1 MVYQMDRQKN
11 EQEERVWVLTS
22 TQHSITR
29 VQARSQTKKIDTSTL
44 DREEKGHRKKSICL
58 ESDVFNCWS
67 YMLKR
72 ENHLLL
78 FILSVWEKER
88 YLFSGVCV

>member
-29 VQARSQTKKIDTSTL
+29 VQARSQT
-44 DREEKGHRKKSICL
+44 
-58 ESDVFNCWS
+58 
-67 YMLKR
+67 
-72 ENHLLL
+72 
-78 FILSVWEKER
+78 
-88 YLFSGVCV
+88 